1 MIDDNVQLID
11 MVKEYFSSSN
21 DVSIELEAHD
31 GLEGMKMIEEKIDC
45 YDAIILDLLCQI
57 KMDFMF

>member
-31 GLEGMKMIEEKIDC
+31 GLEGMKMIEEKISF
-45 YDAIILDLLCQI
+45 AIAKQ
-57 KMDFMF
+57 KNV